1 MLLVSTSVLES
12 RRKFQHSITK
22 SSLYAPIRAK
32 QKTRG
37 HLFTNKDQK
46 LCQVC
51 TRAGNGPWVS
61 RTSTAWDLKKL
72 NVINESNIHPKIL
85 HGSGELIYVS
95 HFKFFSQLC
104 NPSSLTHL
112 VHISETPFFN
122 NSLLGHA
129 TSKGP
134 VLQITLID

>member
-1 MLLVSTSVLES
+1 MLLSEPS
-12 RRKFQHSITK
+12 R
-22 SSLYAPIRAK
+22 L
-32 QKTRG
+32 TRG

-46 LCQVC
+46 LYQVC
-51 TRAGNGPWVS
+51 PRAGNGPWVS

-85 HGSGELIYVS
+85 DGSGELIYVS
-95 HFKFFSQLC
+95 HLKFFSQLC

-122 NSLLGHA
+122 NSLLGHD